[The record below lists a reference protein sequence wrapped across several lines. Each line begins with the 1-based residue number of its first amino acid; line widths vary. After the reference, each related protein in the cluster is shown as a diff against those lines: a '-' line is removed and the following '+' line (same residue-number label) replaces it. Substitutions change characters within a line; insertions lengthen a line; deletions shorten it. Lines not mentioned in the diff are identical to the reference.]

1 MAQTTVKGRTRR
13 RLILAAGTTDLSGG
27 GGTGTDPVYTIGYGG
42 IPAPFGVMGFGMDAD
57 DGVGAGTITT
67 MSFGVTPFGAL

>member
-13 RLILAAGTTDLSGG
+13 RLILAAGTTDDSPSVPLDD
-27 GGTGTDPVYTIGYGG
+27 TVYTIGYGG
-42 IPAPFGVMGFGMDAD
+42 MPAPFGVMGFGMDAD

>member
-1 MAQTTVKGRTRR
+1 MARTQTKPWSRR
-13 RLILAAGTTDLSGG
+13 RLILAAGTTDDSPSVPLDD
-27 GGTGTDPVYTIGYGG
+27 TVYTIGYGG
-42 IPAPFGVMGFGMDAD
+42 MPAPFGVMGFGMDAD